1 MLLAFY
7 HLQDIIPS
15 AGIEKTVLD
24 IGTGLSKDCSN
35 QSKTPKQYE
44 GDSKYYY
51 MQEDHHMNHGLYQKQ
66 QMKAI
71 LWVHKK
77 SRWLSMLWEK
87 KGCRKFMR
95 T

>member
-7 HLQDIIPS
+7 HLQNITPS
-15 AGIEKTVLD
+15 AEMEKTVLD
-24 IGTGLSKDCSN
+24 IGTRSLKDCLN

-44 GDSKYYY
+44 GDSKYHY
-51 MQEDHHMNHGLYQKQ
+51 MQEDHYTNYGSYQKQ

-71 LWVHKK
+71 SWDHRK
-77 SRWLSMLWEK
+77 SQWLSTLWEK